1 MYAVI
6 LAGGSGTRLWPLSRE
21 DNPKQNLKLLD
32 DEKSLF
38 QETVERVLK
47 IVPEERIIVVVHK
60 DQKAG
65 IENQL
70 KSLGIEKAVVMW
82 EPAARNTAPA
92 IGLAAWYIEKVD
104 GQNALMAVLP
114 ADHLVTSKEE
124 FAGIFDQARQ
134 SAELYGMVTFG
145 IRPTYPETGYGY
157 INCGERLDHWTYRV
171 QQFVEKP
178 DFDQAC
184 RYIKDPRFLWNS
196 GMFVFKVGDLTA
208 QYRRYLPDLSDSLD
222 SLDYRKYSN
231 LEEIYESIENISI
244 DYGMLEK
251 SDHVTVIPTDLGWS
265 DVGNWESLYKIF
277 PKDIHG
283 NHIRGKVISL
293 DTHSS
298 LIYSQTRLIST
309 IGVENLIII
318 DTEDAL
324 LVCSREKSQEVK
336 KIVEEIKKN
345 SSLEN
350 RVNSDGEKPFEAYE
364 EWLNSKV
371 IDPDTRQELLD
382 IKDDRDNIID
392 RFGGQLSFGTGGMR
406 GIIGAGLNRI
416 NRYVVRKATQGLAD
430 YLLDQ
435 SGETLKVKVAIAYD
449 TRYCS
454 QEFAEETALVLS
466 ANGIE
471 ALVFE
476 GVHPTPLLSFAIREL
491 GCSAGVVITASHNPP
506 NYNGYKVYGPDG
518 AQLVSPMSDEL
529 TNAISQVD
537 IFDGV
542 RTIPR
547 EEALEKGL
555 LKYISPDLD
564 VLYKE
569 KVRSLSLT
577 RPESNLKVVF
587 TPLHGT
593 GSCFIPGLLGETGY
607 IDLNTVEKQ
616 MPPDPAFP
624 TVRVPNPEDPETFK
638 LGLEIAGRLNADLV
652 LATDPDCDR
661 VGCAARDKNS
671 GYRFLNGNQ
680 IGALLLEYILGRLSE
695 KGTLPV
701 DGVVIKTIVTGEL
714 GKAVAAS
721 YGIRTMETLT
731 GFKYIGEKMKEFE
744 EAKSNHFL
752 FGYEE
757 SYGFLAGTFV
767 RDKDANIAAFLIAEM
782 AAYYK
787 ERGQNLHEVLE
798 DLYKRHG
805 YYKEDLLSIDLA
817 NKALEAKL
825 MDAFD
830 KELPEVDCM
839 TAVEKRDYS
848 CRKCYDLTN
857 GSECSLDLP
866 GSRVLYYK
874 FDDNSWF
881 CVRPS
886 GTEPKIKIYLSVVG
900 KSDEE
905 ADQKLESLKKAILSK
920 AGK

>member
-21 DNPKQNLKLLD
+21 NNPKQNLKLLN

-47 IVPEERIIVVVHK
+47 IVPEERIIIVVHK

-65 IENQL
+65 IEDQL
-70 KSLGIEKAVVMW
+70 RSLGIEKAVLIH

-104 GQNALMAVLP
+104 RQDALMAVLP

-124 FAGIFDQARQ
+124 FAGLFNQARQ

-157 INCGERLDHWTYRV
+157 INCGESLDQWTYRV
-171 QQFVEKP
+171 RQFVEKP

-184 RYIKDPRFLWNS
+184 LYIKDPNFLWNS
-196 GMFVFKVGDLTA
+196 GMFVFKVGDLTE
-208 QYRRYLPDLSDSLD
+208 QYRRFLPDLSGSLD
-222 SLDYRKYSN
+222 SLDYREYSN
-231 LEEIYESIENISI
+231 LEQIYGSIENISI
-244 DYGMLEK
+244 DYGILEK
-251 SDHVTVIPTDLGWS
+251 SDRVTVIPADLGWS

-277 PKDIHG
+277 PKDNNG
-283 NHIRGKVISL
+283 NHIRGEVISL

-309 IGVENLIII
+309 VGVENLIIV
-318 DTEDAL
+318 DTQDAL
-324 LVCSREKSQEVK
+324 LICSREKSQEVK

-345 SSLEN
+345 TLLEN
-350 RVNSDGEKPFEAYE
+350 QFNSAGDQLSEAYHK
-364 EWLNSKV
+364 WLNSGV

-382 IKDDRDNIID
+382 IKDDRDSIID
-392 RFGGQLSFGTGGMR
+392 RFGAELSFGTGGMR

-416 NRYVVRKATQGLAD
+416 NRYVIRKATQGLAD
-430 YLLDQ
+430 YLRNQ
-435 SGETLKVKVAIAYD
+435 YRESLKIKVAIAYD

-454 QEFAEETALVLS
+454 CEFAEETALVLS

-476 GVHPTPLLSFAIREL
+476 GVHPTPLLSFATREL
-491 GCSAGVVITASHNPP
+491 GCCAGVVVTASHNPP

-518 AQLVSPMSDEL
+518 AQMVSPMSDEL
-529 TNAISQVD
+529 SKAISQVD
-537 IFDGV
+537 MFDGV
-542 RTIPR
+542 HIIPM
-547 EEALEKGL
+547 EEAVDKGL
-555 LKYISPDLD
+555 FKYIDPDLD

-569 KVRSLSLT
+569 KVRALSLT
-577 RPESNLKVVF
+577 EPKSNLKVVF

-593 GSCFIPGLLGETGY
+593 GSCFIPALLGETDY
-607 IDLNTVEKQ
+607 IDLFTVEEQ
-616 MPPDPAFP
+616 MSPDPAFP
-624 TVRVPNPEDPETFK
+624 TVKVPNPEDPETFTM
-638 LGLEIAGRLNADLV
+638 GLKMAERLNADLV

-661 VGCAARDKNS
+661 IGCAARDKNGS
-671 GYRFLNGNQ
+671 CRFLSGNQ
-680 IGALLLEYILGRLSE
+680 LGALLLEYILGRLSE
-695 KGTLPV
+695 KGALPV

-714 GKAVAAS
+714 GKAIAAS

-731 GFKYIGEKMKEFE
+731 GFKYIGEKIKEFE
-744 EAKSNHFL
+744 ETGTSRFL

-787 ERGQNLHEVLE
+787 QRGQDLHEVLE
-798 DLYKRHG
+798 GLYERHG
-805 YYKEDLLSIDLA
+805 YYKEDLLSLELA
-817 NKALEAKL
+817 DKALEAKL
-825 MDAFD
+825 LDAFN
-830 KELPEVDCM
+830 KELPEIDCM

-848 CRKCYDLTN
+848 CSICYDLIN
-857 GSECSLDLP
+857 GSKSSLDLP
-866 GSRVLYYK
+866 GSRVLYCK
-874 FDDNSWF
+874 FDDSSWY

-900 KSDEE
+900 KSDGE
-905 ADQKLESLKKAILSK
+905 ANQKMESLKKAILSK
-920 AGK
+920 AG

>member
-6 LAGGSGTRLWPLSRE
+6 LAGGSGTRLWPLSRRN
-21 DNPKQNLKLLD
+21 NPKQNLKLLD
-32 DEKSLF
+32 NKKSLF
-38 QETVERVLK
+38 QETVERVLTV
-47 IVPEERIIVVVHK
+47 VPEERIIIVVHK

-65 IENQL
+65 IESQL
-70 KSLGIEKAVVMW
+70 KSLGIEKAVLMR

-92 IGLAAWYIEKVD
+92 VGLAAWYIEKVD
-104 GQNALMAVLP
+104 GDDAIMAVLP

-124 FAGIFDQARQ
+124 FAGLFNQARQ
-134 SAELYGMVTFG
+134 SAEHYGMVAFG

-157 INCGERLDHWTYRV
+157 INCGESLDQWTYRV

-184 RYIKDPRFLWNS
+184 LYLKDPRFLWNS
-196 GMFVFKVGDLTA
+196 GMFVFKVGDLTG
-208 QYRRYLPDLSDSLD
+208 QYRRFLPDLSDSLD
-222 SLDYRKYSN
+222 SLDYREYSN
-231 LEEIYESIENISI
+231 LEDIYMSIESISI
-244 DYGMLEK
+244 DYGILEK
-251 SDHVTVIPTDLGWS
+251 SDRVTVIPTDLGWS
-265 DVGNWESLYKIF
+265 DVGSWESLYKIF

-283 NHIRGKVISL
+283 NHIRGEVISL

-298 LIYSQTRLIST
+298 LIYSQTRLIGT
-309 IGVENLIII
+309 VGVENLIII

-324 LVCSREKSQEVK
+324 LICSREKSQEVK

-345 SSLEN
+345 TLLEN
-350 RVNSDGEKPFEAYE
+350 QINSVGDRPSEVYNK
-364 EWLNSKV
+364 WLNSRV
-371 IDPDTRQELLD
+371 IDPDTRQELLN
-382 IKDDRDNIID
+382 IKDDRDSIID
-392 RFGGQLSFGTGGMR
+392 RFGTELSFGTGGMR
-406 GIIGAGLNRI
+406 GIIGAGSNRI
-416 NRYVVRKATQGLAD
+416 NRYVIRKAAQGLAD
-430 YLLDQ
+430 YLRNRYR
-435 SGETLKVKVAIAYD
+435 ETQKIKVAIAYD
-449 TRYCS
+449 TRYYS
-454 QEFAEETALVLS
+454 GEFAEETALVLS

-476 GVHPTPLLSFAIREL
+476 EVRPTPLLSFATREL
-491 GCSAGVVITASHNPP
+491 GCCAGVVITASHNPP

-518 AQLVSPMSDEL
+518 AQMVSPMSDEL
-529 TNAISQVD
+529 SKAISQVD

-542 RTIPR
+542 HTIPM
-547 EEALEKGL
+547 EEAVDKGL
-555 LKYISPDLD
+555 FKYIGSELD

-569 KVRSLSLT
+569 KVRSLSIT
-577 RPESNLKVVF
+577 ETESNLKVVF

-593 GSCFIPGLLGETGY
+593 GSCFIPTLLGETGY
-607 IDLNTVEKQ
+607 IDLYTVEEQ
-616 MPPDPAFP
+616 MSPDPAFS
-624 TVRVPNPEDPETFK
+624 TVQVPNPEDPETFT
-638 LGLEIAGRLNADLV
+638 LGLKMAERLNADLV

-661 VGCAARDKNS
+661 IGCAARDKN
-671 GYRFLNGNQ
+671 GVYRFLNGNQ

-695 KGTLPV
+695 KGDLPA

-714 GKAVAAS
+714 GEAIAAF

-731 GFKYIGEKMKEFE
+731 GFKYIGEKIKQFE
-744 EAKSNHFL
+744 ETGSCHFL

-787 ERGQNLHEVLE
+787 QKGQDLHEVLE
-798 DLYKRHG
+798 GLYRRHG
-805 YYKEDLLSIDLA
+805 YYKEDLLSLNLGD
-817 NKALEAKL
+817 KALEAKL
-825 MDAFD
+825 MDSFN
-830 KELPEVDCM
+830 KEFPEVDCM

-848 CRKCYDLTN
+848 CKKCYDLTN
-857 GSECSLDLP
+857 GSERALDLP
-866 GSRVLYYK
+866 DSRVLYYK

-900 KSDEE
+900 KSNEE

-920 AGK
+920 AC

>member
-21 DNPKQNLKLLD
+21 NNPKQNLKLLD

-47 IVPEERIIVVVHK
+47 ITPEERIIVVVHR

-70 KSLGIEKAVVMW
+70 KGLGIKNAVVMQ

-92 IGLAAWYIEKVD
+92 VGLAAWYIENID
-104 GQNALMAVLP
+104 GQDALMAVLP

-124 FAGIFDQARQ
+124 FAVLFNRARL
-134 SAELYGMVTFG
+134 SAERYGMVAFG

-157 INCGERLDHWTYRV
+157 INCGEKLDKWTYRV
-171 QQFVEKP
+171 QRFVEKP
-178 DFDQAC
+178 DFGQAC
-184 RYIKDPRFLWNS
+184 VYLEDPRFLWNS

-208 QYRRYLPDLSDSLD
+208 QYRRYLPFLADSLD
-222 SLDYRKYSN
+222 NLDYREYSN

-244 DYGMLEK
+244 DYGILEK

-324 LVCSREKSQEVK
+324 LICSREKSQEVK

-345 SSLEN
+345 TELGN
-350 RVNSDGEKPFEAYE
+350 QVNFSGNKPFDIYK
-364 EWLNSKV
+364 EWLNSKA
-371 IDPDTRQELLD
+371 IDQDTRQELLD
-382 IKDDRDNIID
+382 IKDDQDAIID
-392 RFGGQLSFGTGGMR
+392 RFGGELSFGTGGMR

-430 YLLDQ
+430 YLH
-435 SGETLKVKVAIAYD
+435 SKFGETAKIKVAIAYD
-449 TRYCS
+449 TRRCS
-454 QEFAEETALVLS
+454 REFAEETALVLS
-466 ANGIE
+466 ANDIK
-471 ALVFE
+471 ALVFSE
-476 GVHPTPLLSFAIREL
+476 VHPTPLLSFAIREL
-491 GCSAGVVITASHNPP
+491 GCSAGVVVTASHNPP
-506 NYNGYKVYGPDG
+506 EYNGYKVYGPDG
-518 AQLVSPMSDEL
+518 AQMVSPMSDEL
-529 TNAISQVD
+529 TNAISRVD

-542 RTIPR
+542 RTISR
-547 EEALEKGL
+547 EEALDRGMFE
-555 LKYISPDLD
+555 YISHDLD
-564 VLYKE
+564 VIYQA

-577 RPESNLKVVF
+577 VPKNHLKVVF

-593 GSCFIPGLLGETGY
+593 GSCFIPALLGETGY
-607 IDLNTVEKQ
+607 IDLYTVKEQ
-616 MPPDPAFP
+616 MSPDPAFP
-624 TVRVPNPEDPETFK
+624 TVRVPNPEDPKTFTI
-638 LGLEIAGRLNADLV
+638 GLEMAGRLNADLI

-661 VGCAARDKNS
+661 VGCAARDKNG
-671 GYRFLNGNQ
+671 GYRFLSGNQ
-680 IGALLLEYILGRLSE
+680 IGALLLEYILGRLS
-695 KGTLPV
+695 KKRSLPV

-714 GKAVAAS
+714 GKVIAAS
-721 YGIRTMETLT
+721 YGIRTIETLT

-744 EAKSNHFL
+744 ETGSGQFL

-798 DLYKRHG
+798 DLYKQHG
-805 YYKEDLLSIDLA
+805 YYKEDLLSINLA

-830 KELPEVDCM
+830 KDLPEVDHM
-839 TAVEKRDYS
+839 TTVEKRDYS
-848 CRKCYDLTN
+848 RSVCYDLTD
-857 GSECSLDLP
+857 GSEVCLDLP
-866 GSRVLYYK
+866 SSRVLYYK
-874 FDDNSWF
+874 FNDDSWF

-886 GTEPKIKIYLSVVG
+886 GTEPKIKIYLAVNG
-900 KSDEE
+900 KSGEE